1 MHGAPVDDPGF
12 GAVLQHM
19 MLAPVFAAVRF
30 AQWDRVDALQAPDPK
45 HTYETAIYHYA
56 RGMAASSRG
65 DLAAAEREL
74 KGVQGIL
81 ADPELKK
88 VYISTP
94 NTADAV
100 VAVAERTLAGDIAWR
115 KKNYPAAI
123 AAFEKALEHE
133 DKLKYNEPEDWQY
146 PVRLQLGAVL
156 LEAKRA
162 VAAEAAYR
170 GDLDKHRENGWALF
184 GLEQALRAQNKTKD
198 ADAVHARFQK
208 AWQNADVKLTSS
220 VLR

>member
-1 MHGAPVDDPGF
+1 
-12 GAVLQHM
+12 
-19 MLAPVFAAVRF
+19 
-30 AQWDRVDALQAPDPK
+30 
-45 HTYETAIYHYA
+45 
-56 RGMAASSRG
+56 MAAASRG
-65 DLAAAEREL
+65 DLTAAEREQ
-74 KGVQGIL
+74 KEVQRIL

-115 KKNYPAAI
+115 RKNYPAAI
-123 AAFEKALEHE
+123 AAFDKAVEFE

-184 GLEQALRAQNKTKD
+184 GLEQALRAQNKT
-198 ADAVHARFQK
+198 ADANAVRARFEK
-208 AWQNADVKLTSS
+208 AWQYADVKLTSS